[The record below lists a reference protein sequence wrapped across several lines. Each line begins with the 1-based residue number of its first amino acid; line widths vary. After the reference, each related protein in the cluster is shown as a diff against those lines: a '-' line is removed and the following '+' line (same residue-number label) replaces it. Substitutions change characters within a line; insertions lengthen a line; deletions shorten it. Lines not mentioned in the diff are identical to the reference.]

1 MIYRHL
7 YRFFLSCYYHRRPP
21 SLSFCLFSVLFFSM
35 AIAVAQQPLQRYEGR
50 YRLLDSVTGTAIYDY
65 MMVGSDTVK
74 NGNFRFQQFIE
85 HYQDSDTIHGFVL
98 DGPYSHNIKDGAWR
112 FVSRDFTVSGNPQA
126 LDARVVYDVTG
137 EESLIKTT
145 FKSGTVD
152 GQYELLDRNLV
163 DSYAADTT
171 YYAQLN
177 YQMGQPRGALRG
189 FATQLRTEG
198 QFDEEGFPH
207 GDWRFTH
214 VSDSTADMVEIRR
227 YDHGFFS
234 KHFYEIEQERYEI
247 SHIGFDTLVRS
258 GQGLLTRLPVTS
270 TYFRAL
276 EYTDLLMD
284 TTALSSL
291 FADGNLQ
298 ILLSR
303 SNQFMERVLA
313 NPASYRGKNVWQRV
327 EGSKVVSPIRIK
339 IRKFPFS
346 AEEKRLNLANE
357 KLLRETRLIIAGYL
371 ENPAVQTGRFT
382 QEDLARNFE
391 ALQIYQSRL
400 QALAPSIAFLV
411 DEAAEYVDH
420 HAILNRKKLA
430 LSYPDIISY
439 EFKEEARDHAYPFP
453 APLHDYDVAAIN
465 RHLTDVFD
473 DVQRVVQKS
482 GTFLSNVMA
491 QGELTGKEEKLI
503 QARDS
508 VTTLF
513 LKQEQTETAT
523 ELHQRFTE
531 PVNLAL
537 ESTFR
542 SYSLLSVQDR
552 LLAIDSLLSCYQT
565 YGGLHATLSNLQQ
578 RLDELDAEY
587 TRSIWNAYT
596 YTYMDERVKE
606 RLYTTYHDHVM
617 PYLLTAL
624 EQNLDCS
631 TLRSSL
637 SRIYSLLD
645 RMMELRM
652 EDTRQLERQLRRAP
666 KDPERYLDI
675 ISINSANEER

>member
-7 YRFFLSCYYHRRPP
+7 YRFFLSCCYPIR
-21 SLSFCLFSVLFFSM
+21 LSALSSCLVFTLLFSISP
-35 AIAVAQQPLQRYEGR
+35 AQAQQPAQRYEGR
-50 YRLLDSVTGTAIYDY
+50 YRLLDSITGTAIYDY
-65 MMVGSDTVK
+65 IMLEGDTVK

-98 DGPYSHNIKDGAWR
+98 DGPFTRNVKNGAWR

-126 LDARVVYDVTG
+126 LDARVVYNVTG
-137 EESLIKTT
+137 EESLLKTT

-152 GQYELLDRNLV
+152 GRYELLDRKLV
-163 DSYAADTT
+163 DSDAADTT
-171 YYAQLN
+171 YYAQLS
-177 YQMGQPRGALRG
+177 YQMGQPRGTLQG
-189 FATQLRTEG
+189 FAPQLQTQG

-214 VSDSTADMVEIRR
+214 AQDSAADIIEIRR

-234 KHFYEIEQERYEI
+234 KHFYEIDQERYEI

-276 EYTDLLMD
+276 EYTELVMD
-284 TTALSSL
+284 TTALTGL
-291 FADGNLQ
+291 FTDGNLQ

-327 EGSKVVSPIRIK
+327 EGSKIINPIRIK

-346 AEEKRLNLANE
+346 DEEKRLNIANE
-357 KLLRETRLIIAGYL
+357 KLLRETRLIIANFL
-371 ENPAVQTGRFT
+371 DNPAVQTGRFS
-382 QEDLARNFE
+382 QLELARSF
-391 ALQIYQSRL
+391 AAFRIYESRL
-400 QALAPSIAFLV
+400 TALAPSIAFLV

-430 LSYPDIISY
+430 LRYPDTISY
-439 EFKEEARDHAYPFP
+439 EYKNANATYSYAFP
-453 APLHDYDVAAIN
+453 SSLTNYDVAAIN
-465 RHLTDVFD
+465 QHLTEVFD
-473 DVQRVVQKS
+473 DVQRVVQTS
-482 GTFLSNVMA
+482 GAFLSNVMA
-491 QGELTGKEEKLI
+491 QGELTGKEERLI
-503 QARDS
+503 DLRDS
-508 VTTLF
+508 VIQLF
-513 LKQEQTETAT
+513 SDQELTETFT
-523 ELHQRFTE
+523 TLHQRFSE
-531 PVNLAL
+531 PTNLAL

-542 SYSLLSVQDR
+542 DYSLLSVQDR

-565 YGGLHATLSNLQQ
+565 YAGLHATLANLQQ
-578 RLDELDAEY
+578 RIDELDAEY

-596 YTYMDERVKE
+596 YTYMEERVKE
-606 RLYTTYHDHVM
+606 RLYTIYNDQLM

-624 EQNLDCS
+624 EQNLNCD
-631 TLRSSL
+631 TLSASL
-637 SRIYSLLD
+637 TRIYSLLD

-666 KDPERYLDI
+666 KDPERYLEI
-675 ISINSANEER
+675 IINNAVNEG